1 MLCIDDILPA
11 HLRSLLAPL
20 SLELTVVGPGQ
31 TIPGSYWGEPEA
43 GLIAGELFVRGDTP
57 VHSALHEAAHFICM
71 TPERRTVL
79 YTDAQ
84 GTDDEESAVC
94 YLQLCLA
101 EALPGVTQARL
112 MGDMDSWGY
121 SFRLGSTRR
130 WFKDDSQDARQSL
143 LAWRLIDDENRFLFS
158 VRGDGTFTAPGKGG

>member
-1 MLCIDDILPA
+1 
-11 HLRSLLAPL
+11 
-20 SLELTVVGPGQ
+20 
-31 TIPGSYWGEPEA
+31 
-43 GLIAGELFVRGDTP
+43 
-57 VHSALHEAAHFICM
+57 M

>member
-1 MLCIDDILPA
+1 M
-11 HLRSLLAPL
+11 RTLLAPL
-20 SLELTVVGPGQ
+20 SLKLTMVDPKQ

-43 GLIAGELFVRGDTP
+43 GLIADELFIRGDTP

-71 TPERRTVL
+71 TPERRTAL
-79 YTDAQ
+79 HTDAQ
-84 GTDDEESAVC
+84 GADSEESAVC

-130 WFKDDSQDARQSL
+130 WFKDDSQDARQML
-143 LAWRLIDDENRFLFS
+143 LAWRLIDEENRFLFR
-158 VRGDGTFTAPGKGG
+158 VRAKEGVSTPGKGG